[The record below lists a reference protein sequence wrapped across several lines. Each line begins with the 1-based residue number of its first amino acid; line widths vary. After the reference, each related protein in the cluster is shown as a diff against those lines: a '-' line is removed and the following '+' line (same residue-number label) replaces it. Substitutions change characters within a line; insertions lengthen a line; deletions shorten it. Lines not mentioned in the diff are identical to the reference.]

1 MTDTHLVL
9 IIIRCH
15 IIVRRHGDGLARRV
29 RDRCQAELRRR
40 YAR

>member
-1 MTDTHLVL
+1 MTDDTLVL
-9 IIIRCH
+9 IILRCH
-15 IIVRRHGDGLARRV
+15 AVVRRHGDGLARRV